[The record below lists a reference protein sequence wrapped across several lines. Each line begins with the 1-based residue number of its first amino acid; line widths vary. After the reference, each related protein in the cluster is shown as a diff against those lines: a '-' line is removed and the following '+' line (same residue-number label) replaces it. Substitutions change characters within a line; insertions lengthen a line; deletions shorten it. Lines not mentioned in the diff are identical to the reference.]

1 MEILF
6 NDIRYAFRIMR
17 KSPGFTLIIILTL
30 ALGIGANT
38 SIFSIVN
45 AVLSNGHG
53 IAQSA
58 NTFDLD
64 LDRVAVG
71 HRLRFPGCAGKD
83 HVAGQKRY
91 LLRYMAQELYWKNR
105 PAPSSMNLV
114 ADRH

>member
-1 MEILF
+1 
-6 NDIRYAFRIMR
+6 
-17 KSPGFTLIIILTL
+17 
-30 ALGIGANT
+30 
-38 SIFSIVN
+38 
-45 AVLSNGHG
+45 VLSNGHG

-91 LLRYMAQELYWKNR
+91 ISRYIATPTITLRNDLFMLPPPPLLTGCKLMMQAFDERSK
-105 PAPSSMNLV
+105 
-114 ADRH
+114 